1 MHEKTVKR
9 THYGPRAQRF
19 GAAMLRLFGWRYEDQ
34 RTGPVPKCVIL
45 GVPHTTNW
53 DLPVTLLASLALQ
66 VPAVFMMKDS
76 WFKGPLA
83 WLFYWLGGIPVNRR
97 ASTSAVQQM
106 VNAFN
111 ESENLYLVIAP
122 EGTRKQVRHWKLGF
136 YWIAT
141 GAGVPV
147 IPAYIDYKAKRVGV
161 GPPLTMCGNLADDFR
176 QLQDF
181 YGRELDLLP
190 TYDPKHEGRGE
201 GIAQGA

>member
-1 MHEKTVKR
+1 MHQKTVKR
-9 THYGPRAQRF
+9 THYGPRVQRL
-19 GAAMLRLFGWRYEDQ
+19 GAAVLRLFGWRYEDQ
-34 RTGPVPKCVIL
+34 RTGPLSKCVIL
-45 GVPHTTNW
+45 GVPHSTNW

-83 WLFYWLGGIPVNRR
+83 ALFYWLGGIPVNRR
-97 ASTSAVQQM
+97 AAASAVQQM
-106 VNAFN
+106 VDAFN

-122 EGTRKQVRHWKLGF
+122 EGTRKQVQHWKLGF

-147 IPAYIDYKAKRVGV
+147 IPAYIDYKAKRVGL
-161 GPPLTMCGNLADDFR
+161 GPALTMTGDLAADFK

-181 YGRELDLLP
+181 YGRELGLLP
-190 TYDPKHEGRGE
+190 TFDPKHLAGGE
-201 GIAQGA
+201 RVPKSA